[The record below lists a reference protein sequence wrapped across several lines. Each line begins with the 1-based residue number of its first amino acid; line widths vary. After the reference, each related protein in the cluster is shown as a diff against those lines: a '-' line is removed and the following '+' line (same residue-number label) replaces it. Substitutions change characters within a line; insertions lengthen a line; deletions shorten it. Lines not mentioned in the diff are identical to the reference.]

1 MPVGTASAF
10 RLRQCPA
17 RAGVL
22 CGEADADR
30 DSGPDFEFLF
40 SRHRRGRT
48 GLLQA
53 GRPGCRARTRRSRR
67 KSAGGSQGRQPRV
80 SRLFVTPCRRRVP
93 RVAWREASLCPVA
106 GHVLV
111 SGDALGPQPRPRR
124 PQHREGAADRR
135 GLLGRNG
142 AAAAFDRARHRPG
155 TRRCPDR
162 ADSGCARRRHE
173 FRRDGGAGTGGRPC
187 RRLLGQRHGCGTGG
201 AARRRHRRSGR
212 APRCGRA
219 GLHHGVGGCVR
230 RTDRT
235 AAGGRRRGGARHRH
249 RPQGSPAERRSGA

>member
-1 MPVGTASAF
+1 MASASCTPSTMGL
-10 RLRQCPA
+10 RLRTGIFAVMEFSRADDNEWRVFMQAPCPLA
-17 RAGVL
+17 RHLLSDCANARERGVL
-22 CGEADADR
+22 CGKADADR
-30 DSGPDFEFLF
+30 DSGPDFELLL
-40 SRHRRGRT
+40 SRHRRGGT

-67 KSAGGSQGRQPRV
+67 KRAGGSQGRQPRV

-162 ADSGCARRRHE
+162 AE
-173 FRRDGGAGTGGRPC
+173 FR
-187 RRLLGQRHGCGTGG
+187 
-201 AARRRHRRSGR
+201 ARM
-212 APRCGRA
+212 AQA
-219 GLHHGVGGCVR
+219 
-230 RTDRT
+230 
-235 AAGGRRRGGARHRH
+235 
-249 RPQGSPAERRSGA
+249 